1 MSDIKFHCDTC
12 GQPILVDAGAVGRTI
27 RCPSCQSA
35 LVIRGPKTAGP
46 KAEKARVK
54 PALAKPVAGPRRKPG
69 GSSGATGAEPAGNRP
84 ANAVIAPSQK
94 PSDTTLIVPA
104 KEAPSTPP
112 APEPARPL
120 PAPPLGL
127 AKPVA
132 PAEASRP
139 EPDLGPGTVGSPA
152 VVQVAALTPESKLAI
167 VRSAREQLADPA
179 RWMPGVNPQGKFA
192 YAAREEGETLVPV
205 DVGDATATR
214 HSLMGA
220 ILLEFQRR
228 NVIATASGRTEFL
241 DREIP
246 AMIRG
251 VAPEVG
257 AETPAETDGPGA
269 NTVGLMGISHAQ
281 CLAVF
286 EGLARRYEAEA
297 RGETSDALRQARG
310 FTVGELLDRAT
321 KDELVTNTEIVRA
334 VHRELNELR
343 ERVAAL
349 EKPRGS

>member
-1 MSDIKFHCDTC
+1 MSDIKLHCDTC

-35 LVIRGPKTAGP
+35 LVIRAPKAAGS
-46 KAEKARVK
+46 KAEKGGVK
-54 PALAKPVAGPRRKPG
+54 PALAKPAAGPRRRPG
-69 GSSGATGAEPAGNRP
+69 GSSGAPSAEPSGNRP
-84 ANAVIAPSQK
+84 VHAVIAPSQK
-94 PSDTTLIVPA
+94 SGDTTLI
-104 KEAPSTPP
+104 
-112 APEPARPL
+112 
-120 PAPPLGL
+120 
-127 AKPVA
+127 A
-132 PAEASRP
+132 PAEDSRP
-139 EPDLGPGTVGSPA
+139 EPDLAPATAGSPA

-179 RWMPGVNPQGKFA
+179 RWMPGVNAQGKFA
-192 YAAREEGETLVPV
+192 YAGRQEGETLVPV
-205 DVGDATATR
+205 EVGDVTATR

-246 AMIRG
+246 AMIRE

-257 AETPAETDGPGA
+257 AEAPAETDGPGA
-269 NTVGLMGISHAQ
+269 NTAGLMGISHAQ
-281 CLAVF
+281 CLAVL
-286 EGLARRYEAEA
+286 EGLARRYEREA

-310 FTVGELLDRAT
+310 FTLEELVDRAT

-334 VHRELNELR
+334 VQRELNELR

>member
-12 GQPILVDAGAVGRTI
+12 GQPILVDAGDVGRTI

-35 LVIRGPKTAGP
+35 LVIRAPKAEAP
-46 KAEKARVK
+46 KAEKPRVK
-54 PALAKPVAGPRRKPG
+54 PVLAKPAGPRRKSG
-69 GSSGATGAEPAGNRP
+69 GSSGATGVEPVGNRP
-84 ANAVIAPSQK
+84 ASAVATPSQQPGDTSVIAP
-94 PSDTTLIVPA
+94 T
-104 KEAPSTPP
+104 KEVPSTRP
-112 APEPARPL
+112 APAPIRPL
-120 PAPPLGL
+120 PAPPIPLV
-127 AKPVA
+127 KPA
-132 PAEASRP
+132 ATAEASRP
-139 EPDLGPGTVGSPA
+139 EPDLGPATLGSPA

-167 VRSAREQLADPA
+167 VRSAREQLVDPA

-192 YAAREEGETLVPV
+192 YAARPEGENLVPV
-205 DVGDATATR
+205 EVGDATATR

-246 AMIRG
+246 AMIRE

-257 AETPAETDGPGA
+257 TDSPASTEGPGA
-269 NTVGLMGISHAQ
+269 DAVGLMGISHAQ
-281 CLAVF
+281 CLAVL

-310 FTVGELLDRAT
+310 FTVEELADRAA

-334 VHRELNELR
+334 VHRELSDLR

-349 EKPRGS
+349 EKTRGS